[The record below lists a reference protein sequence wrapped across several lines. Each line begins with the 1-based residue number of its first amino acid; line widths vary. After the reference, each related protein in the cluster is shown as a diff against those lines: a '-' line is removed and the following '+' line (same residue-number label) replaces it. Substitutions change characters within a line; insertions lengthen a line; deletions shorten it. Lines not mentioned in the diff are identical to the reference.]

1 VTDDLEDKV
10 ALITGASRGIG
21 AAIAIA
27 LAERGAKVVIN
38 YLSNEKAAK
47 DVERQIVEKG
57 GVAVTIQGD
66 VGKQAD
72 VRALIEQTVARFG
85 RIDILVNNAAMM
97 GPSPHPE
104 IDPEYFRQMF
114 DANVLGPIMM
124 TQNAVPHFPEAGG
137 RIINISSRTAFGG
150 GPVNMVLYASA
161 KAAVRRLTHSFAKEL
176 GPRNITVN
184 CVAPGMTETQGIQE
198 RLSSAYRESTLKQT
212 PLGRI
217 GLPEDIA
224 PIVAF
229 LASDDARWLTGRTL
243 LADGG
248 MNDYW

>member
-1 VTDDLEDKV
+1 MTDDLKDKV
-10 ALITGASRGIG
+10 ALITGASRSIG

-72 VRALIEQTVARFG
+72 VKALIEQTVARFG

-97 GPSPHPE
+97 GQLPDSE

-114 DANVLGPIMM
+114 EANVLGPIMM
-124 TQNAVPHFPEAGG
+124 TQNAAPHFPRSGG
-137 RIINISSRTAFGG
+137 RVINISSRTAFGG
-150 GPVNMVLYASA
+150 GPVNMVYASA

-184 CVAPGMTETQGIQE
+184 CVAPGMTETQGTQE
-198 RLSSAYRESTLKQT
+198 RLSSAYRENTLKQT

-217 GLPEDIA
+217 GVPEDIA

-229 LASDDARWLTGRTL
+229 LASDDSRWLTGRTL